1 MRLRLLQSI
10 VPILAREIGD
20 KAREWDMHPN
30 TKLTPPMRKEI
41 YAKWKAG
48 KGALSLRVLAAEY
61 HVDKRVVSRIIARGR
76 GGDFSVHTSTNVRY
90 QKSRS
95 RGSGITKRK

>member
-1 MRLRLLQSI
+1 MGTMLES
-10 VPILAREIGD
+10 GS
-20 KAREWDMHPN
+20 MHPF

-48 KGALSLRVLAAEY
+48 KGSLSLRVLAAEY
-61 HVDKRVVSRIIARGR
+61 HVDKRVISRIIARGR
-76 GGDFSVHTSTNVRY
+76 GGDFSVHTSTNTRY

-95 RGSGITKRK
+95 RRSGIIQRKVAK